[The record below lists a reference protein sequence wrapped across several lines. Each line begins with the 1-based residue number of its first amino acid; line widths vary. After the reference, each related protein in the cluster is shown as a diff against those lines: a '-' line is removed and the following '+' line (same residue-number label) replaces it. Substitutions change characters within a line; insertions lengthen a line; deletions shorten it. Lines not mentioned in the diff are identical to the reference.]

1 MHALKVF
8 FILVL
13 LSTLSFAQQDS
24 LTVKFDDTPLH
35 VQQITE
41 DDLETYKND
50 NAFNYIETV
59 ANDSIF
65 QNIKRWLKNILQ
77 SIFEAIFGVG
87 NVDGILYFIFKI
99 VPYIILAILVFFL
112 VKFFLKVNSRS
123 IISGK
128 QKLATVKFTED
139 EHIIKNEDIN
149 ALISDAV
156 AQQNFRLAIRY
167 YYLLSLK
174 SLTDKELIVW
184 QQQKTN
190 TDYISEIET
199 ATLKTDFKAI
209 TKIYDYVWY
218 GEFEID
224 EIKFESLKAAF
235 HKLDKTI
242 LKS

>member
-41 DDLETYKND
+41 NDLETYKND
-50 NAFNYIETV
+50 DAFNYIETV

-87 NVDGILYFIFKI
+87 NVSGILYFIFNI
-99 VPYIILAILVFFL
+99 VPYIILAILLFFL

-190 TDYISEIET
+190 TDYISEIGT
-199 ATLKTDFKAI
+199 VTLKTDFKAI

>member
-1 MHALKVF
+1 MHAIKVF
-8 FILVL
+8 LILVL
-13 LSTLSFAQQDS
+13 LSSLSFAQQDS
-24 LTVKFDDTPLH
+24 LTVKYDDTPLH

-41 DDLETYKND
+41 DDLESYKND
-50 NAFNYIETV
+50 EAFNYNEDV
-59 ANDSIF
+59 ADNTIID
-65 QNIKRWLKNILQ
+65 NIKRWLRNVIQRVL
-77 SIFEAIFGVG
+77 EALFGVG
-87 NVDGILYFIFKI
+87 NVGGILYFIFNI
-99 VPYIILAILVFFL
+99 VPYIILAILLFFL

-128 QKLATVKFTED
+128 QKSATVKFTED

-149 ALISDAV
+149 ALILEAI

-174 SLTDKELIVW
+174 SLTDKELILW

-224 EIKFESLKAAF
+224 EIKFESLKTAF

>member
-50 NAFNYIETV
+50 DAFNYIETV

-87 NVDGILYFIFKI
+87 NVSGILYFIFNI
-99 VPYIILAILVFFL
+99 VPYIILAILLFFL

-190 TDYISEIET
+190 TDYISEIGT
-199 ATLKTDFKAI
+199 VTLKTDFKAI

>member
-41 DDLETYKND
+41 NDLETYKND
-50 NAFNYIETV
+50 DAFNYIETV

-87 NVDGILYFIFKI
+87 NVSGILYFIFNI
-99 VPYIILAILVFFL
+99 VPYIILAILLFFL

-174 SLTDKELIVW
+174 SLTNKELIVW

-190 TDYISEIET
+190 TDYISEIGT
-199 ATLKTDFKAI
+199 VTLKTDFKAI

>member
-50 NAFNYIETV
+50 DAFNYIETV

-87 NVDGILYFIFKI
+87 NVSGILYFIFNI

-174 SLTDKELIVW
+174 SLTDKELILW

-199 ATLKTDFKAI
+199 ATLKTNFKAI

>member
-87 NVDGILYFIFKI
+87 NVSGILYFIFNI